1 MHKLKKLSSNHRIF
15 KGFIMNRKLRNDELD
30 RISVE
35 EFQKIKKL
43 PIAIVLDN
51 VRSMNNVGSIFRSC
65 DAFLVE
71 KLYLCGIT
79 PTPPH
84 RDIRKTALGADESV
98 SWEYSKSP
106 LELIELLKKEG
117 YKIIG
122 IEQAAKKTLLNHFKP
137 SLDEKFVFVF
147 GSEVGGVSQEVIN
160 CCDEIVEIPQEGT
173 KHSLNISVSVGV
185 VLWHYRN
192 ALFV

>member
-1 MHKLKKLSSNHRIF
+1 
-15 KGFIMNRKLRNDELD
+15 MNRKLRNDELD
-30 RISVE
+30 RISID

-43 PIAIVLDN
+43 PISVVLDN
-51 VRSMNNVGSIFRSC
+51 VRSMNNVGSIFRTC

-98 SWEYSKSP
+98 SWEYFKSP
-106 LELIELLKKEG
+106 LNLIKKLKKER

-122 IEQAAKKTLLNHFKP
+122 IEQAEKKIFLNEFEP
-137 SLDEKFVFVF
+137 NLNEKIVFVF
-147 GSEVGGVSQEVIN
+147 GSEVGGVSQEVIDF
-160 CCDEIVEIPQEGT
+160 CDEIIEIPQEGT

-192 ALFV
+192 ALFI

>member
-1 MHKLKKLSSNHRIF
+1 
-15 KGFIMNRKLRNDELD
+15 MNRKLRNDELD

-43 PIAIVLDN
+43 PIIVLLDN

-122 IEQAAKKTLLNHFKP
+122 IEQATKKTLLNHFKP